1 MKLPILITSILI
13 SACTLHP
20 TQALTPPWEKNLT
33 RDPIGKILPLPP
45 CRISYELSWNNLV
58 TAGTAKMLMQQNG
71 PFQLAHAE
79 AGTTGLARSLWT
91 YDCDMTSVIRL
102 ENLQSHYMQHTE
114 TDARET
120 VSYRVA
126 FGPTEATTETKLTPK
141 GSPARTSN
149 FLCPYGPL
157 DDLQSAILYV
167 RSQPLK
173 DGDRITR
180 VIQPFDRP
188 YLVTFIVSDHEKRTI
203 QATTYPTIKLDVKIR
218 KLDRKT
224 LALSSFK
231 KVKSAT
237 LWVSDDSWRL
247 PVEAHA
253 DIFAGYVSAT
263 MTKREAL
270 PKEAQKAKLPTNMSV
285 KKSTPTVPS
294 SR

>member
-1 MKLPILITSILI
+1 LPLLLTGLLI
-13 SACTLHP
+13 SAATLP
-20 TQALTPPWEKNLT
+20 TTQALTPTWEKNLS
-33 RDPIGKILPLPP
+33 RDPIGKAPPLPP
-45 CRISYELSWNNLV
+45 CKISYDLSWNNLV
-58 TAGTAKMLMQQNG
+58 SAGTAKMLLQKNG
-71 PFQLAHAE
+71 PFQLARAE
-79 AGTTGLARSLWT
+79 ASTTGLARSLWT

-102 ENLQSHYMQHTE
+102 ENLKSHYMQHSE

-141 GSPARTSN
+141 GSPTRTSS

-188 YLVTFIVSDHEKRTI
+188 YLATFIVSGHEND
-203 QATTYPTIKLDVKIR
+203 TIKLDVKIR

-263 MTKREAL
+263 MTQRDAL
-270 PKEAQKAKLPTNMSV
+270 PAEAQKAKLPADMSV
-285 KKSTPTVPS
+285 KKPAPAAPKN
-294 SR
+294 R